1 MKTLRSI
8 GQAVLIFA
16 GILLVWQ
23 GIVWAFNLK
32 PYIFP
37 APLDVLATIKLR
49 YPELL
54 TSLSITASAAAAGL
68 LASLIAG
75 IAIALIFAQSPWVR
89 KMFYPYTILLQT
101 VPIVAVAPLIIM
113 WIGPGLFAVTL
124 ITFIICLAPI
134 IANTTLG
141 LISIDRNL
149 VDLFLM
155 HNASRGQ
162 ILFKLRMPHAL
173 PSIFTGLR
181 LGLGFA
187 WVVIVVGEMT
197 GVQTGL
203 GAIIMEAR
211 QLSRTEIVICGIRI
225 SSGIAVIGALTGELF
240 AGSSRVGQGGIGY
253 AIQYASSQTETPYLF
268 ALVLAASALGFSFF
282 FVVMFLEW
290 YFLHQWHESAR
301 STDVE

>member
-1 MKTLRSI
+1 MKTLRTI
-8 GQAVLIFA
+8 AQALIILA

-23 GIVWAFNLK
+23 GIVWLFNLK

-37 APLDVLATIKLR
+37 APLDVLKAIEAR

-54 TSLSITASAAAAGL
+54 ASLSLSAAAAAAGL
-68 LASLIAG
+68 FTALIAG
-75 IAIALIFAQSPWVR
+75 VGIALIFAQSPWVR

-101 VPIVAVAPLIIM
+101 VPIIAVAPLIIM

-173 PSIFTGLR
+173 PSIFTG
-181 LGLGFA
+181 
-187 WVVIVVGEMT
+187 
-197 GVQTGL
+197 
-203 GAIIMEAR
+203 
-211 QLSRTEIVICGIRI
+211 IRI

-253 AIQYASSQTETPYLF
+253 AIQYASAQTETPYLF
-268 ALVLAASALGFSFF
+268 ALVLAASALGFAFF
-282 FVVMFLEW
+282 FIVMGLEW
-290 YFLHQWHESAR
+290 YFLHEWHESAR

>member
-1 MKTLRSI
+1 MKTVRSI
-8 GQAVLIFA
+8 AQAVVILA
-16 GILLVWQ
+16 GILLLWQ
-23 GIVWAFNLK
+23 GMVWLFDLK

-37 APLDVLATIKLR
+37 APLDVLTTIKLR

-54 TSLSITASAAAAGL
+54 TSLGITASAAAAGL
-68 LASLIAG
+68 FASLIAG
-75 IAIALIFAQSPWVR
+75 IAIALVFAQSPWVR

-155 HNASRGQ
+155 HNATRGQ

-173 PSIFTGLR
+173 PSVFT
-181 LGLGFA
+181 
-187 WVVIVVGEMT
+187 
-197 GVQTGL
+197 
-203 GAIIMEAR
+203 
-211 QLSRTEIVICGIRI
+211 GIRI
-225 SSGIAVIGALTGELF
+225 SAGIAVIGALTGELF
-240 AGSSRVGQGGIGY
+240 AGSAHVGQGGIGY
-253 AIQYASSQTETPYLF
+253 AIQYASAQTETPYLF
-268 ALVLAASALGFSFF
+268 ALVLAASALGFAFF
-282 FVVMFLEW
+282 FVVMGLEW

-301 STDVE
+301 STDLE

>member
-1 MKTLRSI
+1 MKILRTI
-8 GQAVLIFA
+8 GQSLLILA
-16 GILLVWQ
+16 TILLIWQ
-23 GIVWAFNLK
+23 GIVWLFNLK

-37 APLDVLATIKLR
+37 SPFDVLKAIGAR

-54 TSLSITASAAAAGL
+54 ASLSISATAAAAGL
-68 LASLIAG
+68 LAALIAG

-101 VPIVAVAPLIIM
+101 VPIVAVTPLIIM

-155 HNASRGQ
+155 HNASHGQ

-173 PSIFTGLR
+173 PSIFTG
-181 LGLGFA
+181 
-187 WVVIVVGEMT
+187 
-197 GVQTGL
+197 
-203 GAIIMEAR
+203 
-211 QLSRTEIVICGIRI
+211 IRI
-225 SSGIAVIGALTGELF
+225 ASGIAVIGALTGELF
-240 AGSSRVGQGGIGY
+240 AGSSRVGQGGLGY
-253 AIQYASSQTETPYLF
+253 AIQYASAQTETPYLF
-268 ALVLAASALGFSFF
+268 ALVLAASALGFAFF
-282 FVVMFLEW
+282 FIVMFLEW

-301 STDVE
+301 STEVE

>member
-1 MKTLRSI
+1 MKIFRNVAQTL
-8 GQAVLIFA
+8 
-16 GILLVWQ
+16 GILAAILLSWQ
-23 GIVWAFNLK
+23 AIVWSFNLK

-37 APLDVLATIKLR
+37 APLDVLKAIEAR

-54 TSLSITASAAAAGL
+54 ASLSLSASAAAAGL
-68 LASLIAG
+68 FAALIAG
-75 IAIALIFAQSPWVR
+75 IAIALLFAQSPWVR

-155 HNASRGQ
+155 HNATPTQ
-162 ILFKLRMPHAL
+162 VLFKLRMPHAL
-173 PSIFTGLR
+173 PSIFTG
-181 LGLGFA
+181 
-187 WVVIVVGEMT
+187 
-197 GVQTGL
+197 
-203 GAIIMEAR
+203 
-211 QLSRTEIVICGIRI
+211 IRI
-225 SSGIAVIGALTGELF
+225 SAGIAVIGALTGELF
-240 AGSSRVGQGGIGY
+240 AGSARVGQGGLGY
-253 AIQYASSQTETPYLF
+253 AIQYASAQTETPYLF
-268 ALVLAASALGFSFF
+268 ALVLAASALGFAFF
-282 FVVMFLEW
+282 FIVMFLEW

-301 STDVE
+301 STELE